1 MYFQINVCREENHYQ
16 ARKCEGF
23 DNKENVK
30 KIKLEGLA
38 GQLYSPVC
46 LVGLCVLREISIHFM
61 FRWRLLQVLE
71 AVASTLPVSR

>member
-1 MYFQINVCREENHYQ
+1 MSTGKKIIT
-16 ARKCEGF
+16 RKCEGF
-23 DNKENVK
+23 DNKDNVK

-46 LVGLCVLREISIHFM
+46 LVGLCVLREICIHLM

-71 AVASTLPVSR
+71 TAASHFTGLSMP